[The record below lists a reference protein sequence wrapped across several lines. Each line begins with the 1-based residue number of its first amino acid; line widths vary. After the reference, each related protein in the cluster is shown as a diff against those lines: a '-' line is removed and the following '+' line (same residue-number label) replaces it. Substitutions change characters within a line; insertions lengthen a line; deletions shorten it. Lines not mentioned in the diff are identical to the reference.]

1 MDVDSKALKIVEAVL
16 AAIDGREFR
25 APVQRT
31 AAAQCAAIEVL
42 NRFEEKPLKRP
53 TAVPGLIQKCPRCGS
68 GDVEF
73 CHISVRPYCRECNH
87 WGAVNFG
94 TVGDAVRAWNAA
106 LKRSARER
114 KCVRAY

>member
-1 MDVDSKALKIVEAVL
+1 MNVDAKALKIVKAVL
-16 AAIDGREFR
+16 EAIDGREFKS
-25 APVQRT
+25 PVQRT

-42 NRFEEKPLKRP
+42 NRFEEQPLRKPQG
-53 TAVPGLIQKCPRCGS
+53 VPGLIQKCPNCGS

-94 TVGDAVRAWNAA
+94 TKGDAIREWNDE
-106 LKRSARER
+106 LKRSEEA
-114 KCVRAY
+114 